1 MYVALLAAPGRD
13 GYDLSALRL
22 CVSGG
27 AALPVEV
34 LHGFEKEFGA
44 VILEGYG
51 LSETSPVATFNR
63 FDSRKPGSIGLPIE
77 GVELALI
84 GEDDSVV
91 TGIGEIGE
99 IAIRGHNVMKGY
111 RNRPEATAAAMRG
124 GWFRTGDL
132 AKVDEDG
139 FYYIV
144 DRKKDMII
152 RGGYNIYP
160 REIEEV
166 LYEHPAV

>member
-1 MYVALLAAPGRD
+1 V
-13 GYDLSALRL
+13 

-34 LHGFEKEFGA
+34 LHGFEKQLET

-63 FDSRKPGSIGLPIE
+63 QDRRKPGSIGVPIE
-77 GVELALI
+77 GVELRLVDADGGVI
-84 GEDDSVV
+84 TEA
-91 TGIGEIGE
+91 GEIGE
-99 IAIRGHNVMKGY
+99 IAIRGHNVMKSYWG
-111 RNRPEATAAAMRG
+111 RPEATAQAIRD
-124 GWFRTGDL
+124 GWFHTGDL
-132 AKVDEDG
+132 ARIDSDG

-152 RGGYNIYP
+152 RGGYN
-160 REIEEV
+160 V
-166 LYEHPAV
+166 